1 MTLLPFHHSRHK
13 KEGFSA
19 KTKWILYT
27 YFCFHKFLAV
37 KNLFYSFIDHTL
49 NHTTGIQ
56 ICLSYP
62 VFLDFLNCCYIYNAV
77 PSEFKWLNNSQIPPL
92 KPQVHKKKNIV
103 FKQGILHINRRRKLN
118 KLAKLHK
125 RSMLLAKCVM
135 KLVTQRELVG

>member
-37 KNLFYSFIDHTL
+37 KNLFLFFYW
-49 NHTTGIQ
+49 
-56 ICLSYP
+56 SYIKP
-62 VFLDFLNCCYIYNAV
+62 HHRNTNLFELPCFGDFLNCCYIYNVV
-77 PSEFKWLNNSQIPPL
+77 PGEFKWLNNSQIPPL